1 MWIDFFLPIF
11 LTFRSFL
18 VCIFLF
24 FKRLIKINVS
34 SLILIFLIFNFILD
48 VRVIF
53 WRIYNSTLDSAE
65 INSLSSW
72 ISAIL
77 SIIFIETLSLLWNNC
92 SSFFRGLQIVK
103 IVIILNSRYAISLL
117 EIWLVLLE
125 RFLTYNYRLV
135 SIVVAICLFDNCL
148 WATEVIFVFL
158 FFILPSLH
166 PWVGFRDI
174 I

>member
-1 MWIDFFLPIF
+1 MRIDFFLPIF

-65 INSLSSW
+65 INSLSVTNDLTCSGNMF
-72 ISAIL
+72 AL
-77 SIIFIETLSLLWNNC
+77 NATLTANITAANPT
-92 SSFFRGLQIVK
+92 IT
-103 IVIILNSRYAISLL
+103 NP
-117 EIWLVLLE
+117 VLGTVTKAE
-125 RFLTYNYRLV
+125 CN
-135 SIVVAICLFDNCL
+135 
-148 WATEVIFVFL
+148 
-158 FFILPSLH
+158 
-166 PWVGFRDI
+166 
-174 I
+174 